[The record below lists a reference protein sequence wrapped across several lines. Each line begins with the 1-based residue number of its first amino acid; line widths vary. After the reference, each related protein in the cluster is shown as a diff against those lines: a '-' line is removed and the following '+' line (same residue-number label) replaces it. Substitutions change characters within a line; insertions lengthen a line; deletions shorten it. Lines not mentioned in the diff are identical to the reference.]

1 MAEPGRLPF
10 RLLSPEQLIGRP
22 LARRSRRIRTGLMTI
37 ASCIVGIDVSKQW
50 LDCFLHPTGRRSRFS
65 NDAKGHDA
73 FLAQLGG
80 RQGFCVLEA
89 TGRYDRAL
97 CLRLHEAGQPSTR
110 PTHARRVSL
119 PRPPVSWP
127 GARIDRVDAHILAR
141 YGVTMDLPAQVRPEP
156 ERLELRDL
164 MERRDQLVEMRK
176 SARIRLA
183 QPQPAARHPQGRHP
197 GQQSIRALTT
207 NNTVARASAED
218 MPSLAK
224 FLII

>member
-1 MAEPGRLPF
+1 
-10 RLLSPEQLIGRP
+10 
-22 LARRSRRIRTGLMTI
+22 MTI

-80 RQGFCVLEA
+80 RQGFCGLEA

-97 CLRLHEAGQPSTR
+97 CLRLHEAGQPFHQANPRKARQFAQASGFLARSQDR
-110 PTHARRVSL
+110 PGRCPHS
-119 PRPPVSWP
+119 
-127 GARIDRVDAHILAR
+127 AR

-164 MERRDQLVEMRK
+164 MEHRDQLVEMRK
-176 SARIRLA
+176 RARIRLA
-183 QPQPAARHPQGRHP
+183 QPHAGWLEESLHQVIEALDRQIEMIEARMDALMASSPALRRQKAILCP
-197 GQQSIRALTT
+197 
-207 NNTVARASAED
+207 ASD
-218 MPSLAK
+218 R
-224 FLII
+224 